1 MSMTL
6 VLILV
11 IALGLF
17 AAAFLS
23 KRRFGTLGLALAAGA
38 LLSSQLTRN
47 VSLLLE
53 QNNVPVQP
61 LSFTAAAS
69 VGLILLP
76 ALVLLLRG
84 PAYKSK
90 TGAIVGSIVFALMA
104 TVLILGPLTTALPA
118 LEPLVW
124 DALQFI
130 AKYQSLLIAAA
141 VIGAII
147 DTWLTHNTKSK
158 DKKKHK

>member
-1 MSMTL
+1 MTL
-6 VLILV
+6 VVILV
-11 IALGLF
+11 IALSLF
-17 AAAFLS
+17 AVAFLS

-38 LLSSQLTRN
+38 LLSTQLTRN

-61 LSFTAAAS
+61 LSFAAAAS

-76 ALVLLLRG
+76 ALVLLLSG

-90 TGAIVGSIVFALMA
+90 MGAVIGSVAFALMA

-118 LEPLVW
+118 LEPIVW

-130 AKYQSLLIAAA
+130 AQYQSLLIAAA
-141 VIGAII
+141 VIGAIL
-147 DTWLTHNTKSK
+147 DTWLTHNTKSGRK
-158 DKKKHK
+158 AKH